1 MSVNIDST
9 WREIEWW
16 QDSTNDPDQKVRW
29 RAIAKCEQDIE
40 ANDSDVN
47 FYVQKR
53 ITNGSAGWAEYPASK
68 TMRITGTGAAGDSHS
83 STIPWTFGRTTS
95 TAWVDADGTYTDA
108 YWANVKHNDDGT
120 LTIRAHITGDR
131 ITSSSSIDTY
141 VDLVLPTIP
150 RASAPTAAKTSV
162 TLDGS
167 DSITIN
173 TNRKASSF
181 THSLTFAV
189 GSHSVTVNDVGASY
203 TWTPAVADWMPY
215 MTSKEQTV
223 TVTCKTYSGSTQ
235 IGTDKTCTFTMRVDE
250 SVYGP
255 TIETVSH
262 SDTNPITAALE
273 ASGSYIRYKST
284 FSLSVAFGVKTTAY
298 NSALSSAKVIVNGVT
313 RNYTLSGTSQTIS
326 FTKSEMPVNSVRI
339 EVTDARGITVSQT
352 LTLTMLDYSPLSIG
366 GIEAWRVNANDQ
378 PSETGDKIHYKIT
391 CGVFWGSFGQANN
404 SIVVDSKY
412 KQSSAADYSSYAT
425 EQTVTTSG
433 TGEFKTVEIEG
444 ICAGTYSATSQFDLI
459 FRLTDALAP
468 TNPPTIAV
476 RVNEGVPVFAWGA
489 DHFDVYGDF
498 HIHDREDVTKY
509 LSFNV
514 DSVETVPVTFSGAS
528 GGSVDWTVFKFGQF
542 RIATCQWKSASNVAI
557 GSAWAT
563 VLTSANQNTPD
574 FPFTF
579 STILHQSVK
588 YVAADTAVSA
598 DCWNAIRSGALSG
611 SNGGQFYL
619 VRPNDS
625 GSVTVNHPVF
635 TMMVI
640 GTVA

>member
-1 MSVNIDST
+1 MSVNIDSE
-9 WREIEWW
+9 WKEIEWW
-16 QDSTNDPDQKVRW
+16 QDSTNDEDQKVRW
-29 RAIAKCEQDIE
+29 RTIAKCQQNVED
-40 ANDSDVN
+40 NDSDVQ

-53 ITNGSAGWAEYPASK
+53 ITNGDKGWAEYPASK

-95 TAWVDADGTYTDA
+95 TKWIDADGTYTDA
-108 YWANVKHNDDGT
+108 YWSNVKHNADGT

-131 ITSSSSIDTY
+131 VNASFPIDTY

-150 RASAPTAAKTSV
+150 RASAPTASKTSV

-167 DSITIN
+167 DSVVID

-181 THSLTFAV
+181 THSLTFTV

-235 IGTDKTCTFTMRVDE
+235 IGSATTCTFTLKVDE
-250 SVYGP
+250 STYGP
-255 TIETVSH
+255 TIASVSH

-284 FSLSVAFGVKTTAY
+284 LSLTIALGVKTTDY
-298 NSALSSAKVIVNGVT
+298 DTALSSATVTVNDVK
-313 RNYTLSGTSQTIS
+313 RSYTLSGTSQTIT
-326 FTKSEMPVNSVRI
+326 FTKSEIPVNKVYI
-339 EVTDARGITVSQT
+339 EVKDTRGVTVKQT
-352 LTLTMLDYSPLSIG
+352 LTLTMLDYLPLSIG

-404 SIVVDSKY
+404 SIVVDSRY

-444 ICAGTYSATSQFDLI
+444 ICAGTYSATAQFDLI

-528 GGSVDWTVFKFGQF
+528 GGSVDWTVFKFGPF

-574 FPFTF
+574 FPFRF

-640 GTVA
+640 GTV